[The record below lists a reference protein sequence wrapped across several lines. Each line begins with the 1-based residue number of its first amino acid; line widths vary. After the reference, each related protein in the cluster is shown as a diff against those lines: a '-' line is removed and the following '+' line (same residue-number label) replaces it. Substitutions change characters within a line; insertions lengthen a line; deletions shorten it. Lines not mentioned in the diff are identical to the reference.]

1 MFFSAL
7 LFLNF
12 IACGTSRTTSS
23 ITANPSQN
31 NPINSIETVATDSTE
46 TEEEKEQHRID
57 SLTQVYK
64 AELFNVNQAKANRIT
79 TFYLLAQQKFYN
91 GEHSEALFL
100 INQAARV
107 KETADI
113 LALKGSIYYGL
124 GSIEN
129 FLNFWRRALE
139 MDENVPIPPSPVIIS
154 ELKKYGLIDE

>member
-1 MFFSAL
+1 LSVL
-7 LFLNF
+7 
-12 IACGTSRTTSS
+12 ACGTSRSTSS
-23 ITANPSQN
+23 IVDTSSENDTIDSLGTDTIK
-31 NPINSIETVATDSTE
+31 INEPEIDL
-46 TEEEKEQHRID
+46 EQKRID

-64 AELFNVNQAKANRIT
+64 QELFNVNQAKANRIT
-79 TFYLLAQQKFYN
+79 TFYLLAQQKFYS

-129 FLNFWRRALE
+129 FLGFWRRALE